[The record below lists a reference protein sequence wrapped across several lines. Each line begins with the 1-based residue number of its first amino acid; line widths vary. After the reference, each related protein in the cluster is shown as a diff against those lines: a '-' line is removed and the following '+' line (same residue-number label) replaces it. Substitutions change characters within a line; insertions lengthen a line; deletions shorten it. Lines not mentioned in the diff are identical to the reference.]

1 VPFEGEDDPACK
13 FACAMLLVSGENIE
27 IDEFT
32 RLLGL
37 TPSETGVAGVC
48 NGWKLSS
55 ALHVLSTNVERHI
68 HWILDQIEG
77 KQGVIQYLKREKKCQ
92 VDLGCVWQ
100 GHRQSND
107 DGPFLTPVTLRRVAD
122 LNLNMIFYVRH

>member
-1 VPFEGEDDPACK
+1 VLFEGEDDATCK

-37 TPSETGVAGVC
+37 TPSETGVAGAC
-48 NGWKLSS
+48 RGWKLSS
-55 ALHVLSTNVERHI
+55 ALHVLSTNIEKHI

-77 KQGVIQYLKREKKCQ
+77 KQGVIENLKRDRGCQ

-100 GHRQSND
+100 GYMQSND
-107 DGPFLTPVTLRRVAD
+107 SGPFVTPVTLRRVAD
-122 LNLNMIFYVRH
+122 FELNMIFYLRR